1 MVNETLPLSSSALR
15 PWWKQNQQP
24 EGHDMWQVYRDGGE
38 GGLGWKQ
45 ASAQED
51 FVAAGDESKGL

>member
-1 MVNETLPLSSSALR
+1 
-15 PWWKQNQQP
+15 
-24 EGHDMWQVYRDGGE
+24 MWQVYRDLGE